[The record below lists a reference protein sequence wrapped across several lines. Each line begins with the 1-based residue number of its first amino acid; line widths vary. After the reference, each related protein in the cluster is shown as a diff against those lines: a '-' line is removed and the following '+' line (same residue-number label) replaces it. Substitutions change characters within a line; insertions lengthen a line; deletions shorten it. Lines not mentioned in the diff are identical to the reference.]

1 MSQILHCNWLPK
13 QARWR
18 FLAHAG
24 LQYVLCS
31 TRKIFPIV
39 YSKCFIDQVFSFKMA
54 RYWPHSSFS
63 MFLNRDG
70 VEVHQLV
77 KQNNELGQY
86 PSILI
91 PRLVNNPYIK

>member
-1 MSQILHCNWLPK
+1 
-13 QARWR
+13 
-18 FLAHAG
+18 
-24 LQYVLCS
+24 
-31 TRKIFPIV
+31 
-39 YSKCFIDQVFSFKMA
+39 
-54 RYWPHSSFS
+54 